1 MYVSFSSHGERHIWW
16 FRKSIL
22 RDTWMGSDGIPAKS
36 RGARTWIVR
45 QYLHLLPRS
54 VIYFEDFLSSC
65 TPRAARRFLYALC
78 VGRDWNIFLPTRQ
91 REARRDI
98 FPCNVSIFSKMKK
111 KEICTTTAS
120 YRIYEF
126 SNRVFKKSSSLERNF
141 FFKFQNYKF

>member
-1 MYVSFSSHGERHIWW
+1 MQSRRKSSFVSFSWHGERHIWW

-22 RDTWMGSDGIPAKS
+22 RDTWIGVRMEFPPSP

-78 VGRDWNIFLPTRQ
+78 VGRDWNIFLLTRQ

-98 FPCNVSIFSKMKK
+98 FPYAAFRFFSKMKK
-111 KEICTTTAS
+111 TRQQLR
-120 YRIYEF
+120 RIHLWIFKTE
-126 SNRVFKKSSSLERNF
+126 SNSSLNSAR
-141 FFKFQNYKF
+141 KL